1 MVTFCLIGGK
11 INKDIMTNKIESHLI
26 SLTKKECPNILFFPF
41 AATDYKKAN
50 LRFKNLMNNLS
61 ANIYYMEE
69 SDLSN
74 FDNLLNKADIL
85 YISGG
90 ISDDLIKLFKDLK
103 LDEILIKYINT
114 DKIYAGISAG
124 AMLFTKS
131 SMGDKYMYSDN
142 FHNYNYKMVDGLGI
156 LDLGICPHYQN
167 EDLIFYND
175 VIKNYNFD
183 AFGIEEDSA
192 LIINDNS
199 FYIIKEEPN
208 VALYYFRK
216 DEFIM
221 EDLKEGVIYE
231 KVGGFRS

>member
-175 VIKNYNFD
+175 VIKKYDFD

-208 VALYYFRK
+208 VALYYFKK